1 MTNPVAEQPSG
12 PATGPRPRLRSV
24 ALPAE
29 HGGWSLTLEPVLL
42 GLLVAP
48 GIAGVALGVAALM
61 AFLARTPL
69 KLALVDRRRGR
80 WLPRSALA
88 SRVAAT
94 EIVVLLAAVAVALAT
109 ADDPF
114 WWPLALAA
122 PLFGVELWYDSR
134 SRGRR
139 FVPEMAGAIGMG
151 ALAAAIALAG
161 GEPDGIAVA
170 LWVALGARSTG
181 AIPFVRVQLRRAKQ
195 QAHEVWWSDVA
206 QVLAV
211 VVAVAGWWWGDLP
224 IAGVIGI
231 GVLALAELGAVR
243 TTPPAAAMVGAQ
255 QVVLGLMV
263 VVTTG
268 LAVLAP

>member
-1 MTNPVAEQPSG
+1 MSNPVADHG
-12 PATGPRPRLRSV
+12 PGPTAGAGPRLRSV
-24 ALPAE
+24 AIPGE

-48 GIAGVALGVAALM
+48 GPAGVALGVAALM

-88 SRVAAT
+88 ARVAAL
-94 EIVVLLAAVAVALAT
+94 EIVVLAGAVAVALAT
-109 ADDPF
+109 AEDPF
-114 WWPLALAA
+114 WWPLAAAA
-122 PLFGVELWYDSR
+122 PLFAVELWYDSR

-161 GEPDGIAVA
+161 GESDGVAAA
-170 LWVALGARSTG
+170 LWVALGARSIG
-181 AIPFVRVQLRRAKQ
+181 AIPFVRVQLRRAKH
-195 QAHEVWWSDVA
+195 QAHELWWSDGA
-206 QVLAV
+206 QVAA
-211 VVAVAGWWWGDLP
+211 VAVALAGWWFGELP
-224 IAGVIGI
+224 IAAIIAI
-231 GVLALAELGAVR
+231 GVMATAELAAVR
-243 TTPPAAAMVGAQ
+243 TAPPAAAMVGAQ

-263 VVTTG
+263 VVTTA
-268 LAVLAP
+268 LAILAP